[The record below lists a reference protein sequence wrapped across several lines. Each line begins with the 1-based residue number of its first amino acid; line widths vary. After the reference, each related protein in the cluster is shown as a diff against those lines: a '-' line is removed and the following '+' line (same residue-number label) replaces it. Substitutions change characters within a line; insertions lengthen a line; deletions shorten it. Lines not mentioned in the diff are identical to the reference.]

1 MHTGLDW
8 IHSLLDG
15 HSEILIMPALSFYR
29 CCIKL
34 NLKSEK
40 NNEIVYKNLYDY
52 ISKYVGPDC
61 KNEQKNFLTLLKK
74 WIISFLNLNKS

>member
-1 MHTGLDW
+1 MVKEKKIIFLTTFCILIRL

-34 NLKSEK
+34 NLVNEK

-52 ISKYVGPDC
+52 ISKKLDQIV
-61 KNEQKNFLTLLKK
+61 KMNKK
-74 WIISFLNLNKS
+74 IS